1 MGRAFSFRQR
11 RVLALVAA
19 GRCQQCERK
28 LTKSF
33 HADHI
38 TAFSKGGATVI
49 ENGQALCP
57 NCNLKKGVN
66 K

>member
-1 MGRAFSFRQR
+1 MARAFSFRQR
-11 RVLALVAA
+11 RILALVAA
-19 GRCQQCERK
+19 GRCQHCKEK